1 MAHRHTSSKGSTGS
15 AGNLGLPGRLLLG
28 ISHYCHVS
36 SNLYTQALEK
46 LFQYVIK
53 GNFEFLKLNFLV
65 HSAGNTRVK
74 SKADVLLTEP
84 FFVPATLVLYQSAHC
99 LHQLFALGY
108 LLQNLYKRHPSIQHT
123 ELRAYFL

>member
-1 MAHRHTSSKGSTGS
+1 MCSECLCRAALVAHRHTSSKGSTGS

-53 GNFEFLKLNFLV
+53 GNFEFLKSNFLV

-74 SKADVLLTEP
+74 SKADVLVTEP
-84 FFVPATLVLYQSAHC
+84 FFVPATLVLYQSQLIAWISS
-99 LHQLFALGY
+99 LH
-108 LLQNLYKRHPSIQHT
+108 
-123 ELRAYFL
+123 